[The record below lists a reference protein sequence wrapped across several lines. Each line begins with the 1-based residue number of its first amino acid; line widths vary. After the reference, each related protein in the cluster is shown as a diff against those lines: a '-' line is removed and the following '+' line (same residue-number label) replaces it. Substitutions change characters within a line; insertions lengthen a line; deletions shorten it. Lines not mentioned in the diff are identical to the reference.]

1 MRKPDRLIRTSTIL
15 VIILTLLLLIPAS
28 AEDAEVSG
36 TVFLDA
42 NGNGLMDADE
52 KPVGGAELTLISAS
66 GGNESIHSYVSS
78 DREGRY
84 RFPSA
89 PAGNVYLQIALPD
102 DLLFTAYQAGGSI
115 ALPAAG
121 SKGRTPVFSIE
132 PGEVAEVPVGAIR
145 QSAYLNVTAFG
156 DENANGGRFSS
167 EPLLRGV
174 ELALVY
180 ELDDQRYTVAEA
192 VTDKE
197 GFAQLSKLTPAE
209 YRLWVRMPTPYI
221 IGPLGQKINP
231 FYNIIPPTDSNEGI
245 SEPFT
250 LERSLG
256 VGVGGVMA
264 GSLAGRVWLD
274 TNMNGIMEASEGGFP
289 GVKITLTHLDL
300 GVERTLTT
308 TQEADFR
315 FIYLQP
321 GTYSISAQLPDGV
334 MFALEKSP
342 SLFINGFSDSQSA
355 KVQVEKGR
363 ETILDPIGVMPSSGI
378 AVIAFHDINVNGL
391 PDEGEPPFT
400 GAKAEV
406 LVDGI
411 AAAGS
416 LSDSE
421 GVALLKRVRGGD
433 VSLRVS
439 LPDDQIFS
447 VSGGGDGN
455 AFFSLAAANQVTI
468 GKQLAHGEQM
478 TLYAGVTIP
487 AMISGT
493 LFDDADL
500 SGAFDQSENKLEG
513 FTVQAVDS
521 RGNIASEGLTDK
533 NGEYLLSG
541 LVPAEY
547 TVRILL
553 KSPFVFSPVTSSSA
567 EIRNQIIS
575 QTPDHGD
582 TAVLSVKPG
591 QHLEHVD
598 AGAFRSA
605 VITGAIL
612 LGDETDGFSGALGG
626 LPDVQIDL
634 VDENGIAVS
643 AYTVSKT
650 DSQGAFSLKGA
661 LPGSYRL
668 RFTLAD
674 GAKLS
679 KPHMD
684 APSFQTDV
692 FQVKTSDVLALE
704 PIYAVKTGTLSGL
717 AFTDMDSDGKFGGAD
732 RGLKGAALSLRN
744 RSTGEVY
751 ETVSADEGR
760 YEIGGI
766 RPGVYDAEARL
777 PDGYIL
783 SNSENSLAPASLTG
797 VSKARLD
804 FGMGTVIGNT
814 TLAAAVPL
822 SMKGAAFYDHDL
834 NGRFDPL
841 SDTPYPIRIVLT
853 HKGTGS
859 VFSLSADPDG
869 VFSQSPLY
877 PGKYELKVSLPED
890 HLVTAPEN
898 ARQEGT
904 NWISDIVL
912 DQNRPN
918 VEVALVQLSGMRG
931 TVWNMDGSTEGV
943 DGLAIALKDAE
954 GRAVRETSTDSGGSF
969 EFTRLMPVEYTL
981 SATLSPGYRFA
992 RTVDTSDRPSVITAD
1007 LADSEGSSGVSG
1019 LISLRMGELK
1029 GNQDIGI
1036 GALGKM
1042 GDLAWLDSDGD
1053 GMQDAGE
1060 PGIPGIIVM
1069 LYQYGEVTAQATTD
1083 SYGRYM
1089 ITGLYPGKYTIQVTM
1104 PEELKPTV
1112 RQTVFPLVASVLR
1125 NGEGQT
1131 AYSDE
1136 VLVPSGGRNLNCDL
1150 GFVLRKEGKFPA
1162 SMLDLPKKD
1171 WTQVNEQKPGR

>member
-1 MRKPDRLIRTSTIL
+1 MHRPDRLIRTSTL
-15 VIILTLLLLIPAS
+15 VVIILTLLLLIPAF
-28 AEDAEVSG
+28 AEDAAVSG

-42 NGNGLMDADE
+42 NGNGLMDAGE
-52 KPVGGAELTLISAS
+52 NPVGGAELTLISVS

-89 PAGNVYLQIALPD
+89 PAGNAYLQIILPN
-102 DLLFTAYQAGGSI
+102 DLLFTGYQAGGSA
-115 ALPAAG
+115 ALPSSG
-121 SKGRTPVFSIE
+121 SKGRTPVFSIGQ
-132 PGEVAEVPVGAIR
+132 GEEAVVPVGAIK

-180 ELDDQRYTVAEA
+180 ELDGQRYTVAEA

-197 GFAQLSKLTPAE
+197 GFAQLSNLTPAD
-209 YRLWVRMPTPYI
+209 YRLWVRMPDPYI

-231 FYNIIPPTDSNEGI
+231 FYNVIPPTDSNEGI

-264 GSLAGRVWLD
+264 GSLSGRVWLD
-274 TNMNGIMEASEGGFP
+274 ADMNGTMEAGEGGIP
-289 GVKITLTHLDL
+289 GVRITLTHLEL
-300 GVERTLTT
+300 GIQRALVTA
-308 TQEADFR
+308 QEADFR

-334 MFALEKSP
+334 MFALENSP
-342 SLFINGFSDSQSA
+342 SLFFDGFSDSQSTQ
-355 KVQVEKGR
+355 VQVEKGR
-363 ETILDPIGVMPSSGI
+363 ETLLDPIGVMPSSGI
-378 AVIAFHDINVNGL
+378 TVIAFHDINVNGL

-400 GAKAEV
+400 GATAEV
-406 LVDGI
+406 LVDGK
-411 AAAGS
+411 AAAAS

-421 GVALLKRVRGGD
+421 GAALLKRVRGGD

-447 VSGGGDGN
+447 VSGGADGN

-468 GKQLAHGEQM
+468 AKHLAHGEQM

-493 LFDDADL
+493 LFDDVDL
-500 SGAFDQSENKLEG
+500 SGAFDQGEGRLEG

-521 RGNIASEGLTDK
+521 KGNVASEGLTDK
-533 NGEYLLSG
+533 NGEYILSG
-541 LVPAEY
+541 LVPADY

-553 KSPFVFSPVTSSSA
+553 KSPYVFSPVTGSGA
-567 EIRNQIIS
+567 EIMNQVIS

-582 TAVLSVKPG
+582 SAVLSVKPG

-679 KPHMD
+679 RPHMD

-692 FQVKTSDVLALE
+692 FQVKASDVLALE
-704 PIYAVKTGTLSGL
+704 PIYAVITGTLSGL
-717 AFTDMDSDGKFGGAD
+717 AFTDRDSDGRFGSAD
-732 RGLKGAALSLRN
+732 TGLTGAAISLRN
-744 RSTGEVY
+744 RSSGEVY
-751 ETVSADEGR
+751 GTVSAGEGR
-760 YEIGGI
+760 YGISGI
-766 RPGVYDAEARL
+766 RPGVYDAEVRL
-777 PDGYIL
+777 PDGYVL

-797 VSKARLD
+797 VSTARFD
-804 FGMGTVIGNT
+804 FGMGTVIEDT

-822 SMKGAAFYDHDL
+822 SMKGVAFYDHDL

-841 SDTPYPIRIVLT
+841 SDTPYPIHAVLT

-859 VFSLSADPDG
+859 VFNLSADPDG
-869 VFSQSPLY
+869 VLSLSPIY
-877 PGKYELKVSLPED
+877 PGKYELRVSLPED
-890 HLVTAPEN
+890 HLVTVPEN
-898 ARQEGT
+898 ARQEGKD
-904 NWISDIVL
+904 WLSDILL
-912 DQNRPN
+912 DQNSAN
-918 VEVALVQLSGMRG
+918 VGVALVQLSGMRG
-931 TVWNMDGSTEGV
+931 AVWNMDGSADGV
-943 DGLAIALKDAE
+943 EGLAIALKDAE
-954 GRAVRETSTDSGGSF
+954 GRAVRETITDSDGRF
-969 EFTRLMPVEYTL
+969 EFTRLMPVGYTL
-981 SATLSPGYRFA
+981 STALAPGYRFA
-992 RTVDTSDRPSVITAD
+992 RAVDTADRPSVITAD
-1007 LADSEGSSGVSG
+1007 LADEAGRSGASG
-1019 LISLRMGELK
+1019 LISLRMGEQK
-1029 GNQDIGI
+1029 DHQDIGI
-1036 GALGKM
+1036 GALGKL

-1060 PGIPGIIVM
+1060 PGIPGIQIV
-1069 LYQYGEVTAQATTD
+1069 LYQYGMVTGQASTD
-1083 SYGRYM
+1083 AYGRYM
-1089 ITGLYPGKYTIQVTM
+1089 IADLYPGRYTVQVMM
-1104 PEELKPTV
+1104 PDELKPTK
-1112 RQTVFPLVASVLR
+1112 QQAEFPLVASVLR
-1125 NGEGQT
+1125 YGESQT
-1131 AYSDE
+1131 AVSDE

-1150 GFVLRKEGKFPA
+1150 GFVLRKEGKMPA
-1162 SMLDLPKKD
+1162 FMLDLPKKD